1 MDHRLHYI
9 KLMEDRALK
18 VTPAFIAVFGA
29 LLILFALPAFAQSG
43 LEGRITQT
51 INSMI
56 RVINIL
62 VIAFVVWSG
71 FLIARGESSGFQK
84 LIYSIVGMIVA
95 NGAYMIINYF
105 T

>member
-1 MDHRLHYI
+1 
-9 KLMEDRALK
+9 MESRRFN
-18 VTPAFIAVFGA
+18 AFGVSLVIAGTL
-29 LLILFALPAFAQSG
+29 LLIAATHPAFAQSG

-56 RVINIL
+56 RVVNVL
-62 VIAFVVWSG
+62 VIGFVVWSG
-71 FLIARGESSGFQK
+71 FLIARGEGTGFQK

-95 NGAYMIINYF
+95 NTAYMIINYF

>member
-1 MDHRLHYI
+1 MGNRKAISFGTSLIVLGLFLLFMTAYP
-9 KLMEDRALK
+9 AL
-18 VTPAFIAVFGA
+18 
-29 LLILFALPAFAQSG
+29 AQSG

-51 INSMI
+51 INSMV
-56 RVINIL
+56 RVVNVL
-62 VIAFVVWSG
+62 VIGFVVWSG
-71 FLIARGESSGFQK
+71 FLIARGEGTGFQK